1 MPTPFLL
8 KNIVMSDVDSF
19 KEKLEIEYSF
29 PALYKFKFIV
39 PKTQVDIVAALFEKH
54 DYQMRPSKKGSYV
67 SLTSQMMVESS
78 DKIIE
83 VYKKASTI
91 EGIISL

>member
-1 MPTPFLL
+1 MLTPFLL
-8 KNIVMSDVDSF
+8 KNNLMSDVDSF

-29 PALYKFKFIV
+29 PALYTFKFIV
-39 PKTQVDIVAALFEKH
+39 PKTSLDKVAALFEKH
-54 DYQMRPSKKGSYV
+54 DYQTRQSSKGSYV
-67 SLTSQMMVESS
+67 SVTAQMMVESS

-91 EGIISL
+91 EGIFSL